1 MRQCR
6 NVGGSESQVKGFSSL
21 LGTQKKI
28 LLYELSSKLNEFL
41 YPDTYVC
48 ATVKNMCDVFD
59 SLCNKISDL
68 YLTVAA
74 AYNVFDEG
82 KAFLFPTRG
91 TPWVYQ
97 TQDNSLY
104 ARYCLPPSFLCS
116 EAWLSQ
122 NVHRLRGRK
131 EHFFPRR
138 NSFQK

>member
-48 ATVKNMCDVFD
+48 ATVKNMCDVFY

-74 AYNVFDEG
+74 AINVFDEG
-82 KAFLFPTRG
+82 KALIDLF
-91 TPWVYQ
+91 
-97 TQDNSLY
+97 
-104 ARYCLPPSFLCS
+104 CS
-116 EAWLSQ
+116 
-122 NVHRLRGRK
+122 LRGERTGYTR
-131 EHFFPRR
+131 PT
-138 NSFQK
+138 